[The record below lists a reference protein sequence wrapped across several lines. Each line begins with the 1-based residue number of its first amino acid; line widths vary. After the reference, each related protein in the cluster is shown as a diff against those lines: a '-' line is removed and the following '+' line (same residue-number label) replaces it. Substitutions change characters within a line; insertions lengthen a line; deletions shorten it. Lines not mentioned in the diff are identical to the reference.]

1 MADLR
6 LKSRALLFLIIACI
20 ILTIILAL
28 IAVNLEKPVTKYV
41 TLSEEYVTGNVT
53 LIPITVDPFFKR
65 GLEDWGISTPGGGS
79 KPIYLNG
86 SWLTYSKDEAGGFAY
101 SSILQGC
108 KPYFWG
114 CGNHAF
120 TPIPASSKL
129 YLTTSFMKETIN
141 ICERNGFAGALVDLW
156 FENFKG
162 DALVIDLYL
171 TRDIKDEGGTIRSVG
186 KGFVYAFTSKNK
198 FGRTYHFNIVLT
210 EAKDHE
216 LVHIDKLLLEPIIEM
231 AFESFKLN
239 RSDWWLVSVDAGAEA
254 HYSEIYVYFYCL
266 EVGIVADE

>member
-1 MADLR
+1 M
-6 LKSRALLFLIIACI
+6 ICI
-20 ILTIILAL
+20 ILAVTLAFVV
-28 IAVNLEKPVTKYV
+28 INPKKPVMKYV
-41 TLSEEYVTGNVT
+41 TLKEEYIPENAT
-53 LIPITVDPFFKR
+53 LIPITADPLFKK
-65 GLEDWGISTPGGGS
+65 GLEDWGISTPSNGS

-86 SWLTYSKDEAGGFAY
+86 SWLTHSKDETGGFAY

-129 YLTTSFMKETIN
+129 YLTVFFIKETVN
-141 ICERNGFAGALVDLW
+141 VHRRGGFAGALTDLW

-171 TRDIKDEGGTIRSVG
+171 TRDIRDERDAIRSAG
-186 KGFVYAFTSKNK
+186 RGFVYAFTSKNK
-198 FGRTYHFNIVLT
+198 FGKTYHFNIVLT
-210 EAKDHE
+210 EAENNE
-216 LVHIDKLLLEPIIEM
+216 LVHIDRLSLEPIIEM
-231 AFESFKLN
+231 AFKTFKLN

-254 HYSEIYVYFYCL
+254 HYSEIYVYLYCL
-266 EVGIVADE
+266 EVGMVAEE